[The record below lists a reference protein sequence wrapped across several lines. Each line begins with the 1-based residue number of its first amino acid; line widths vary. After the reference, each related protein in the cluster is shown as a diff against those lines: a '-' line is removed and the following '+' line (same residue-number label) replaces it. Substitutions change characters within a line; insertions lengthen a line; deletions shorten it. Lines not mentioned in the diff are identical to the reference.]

1 MESYF
6 RTLQHGLDEAMAIT
20 KTARACGLDA
30 KMQPEILPAR
40 DLADRVENLVGIAG
54 LSERIRELEKTSES
68 REKVAMLIGKD
79 FADGMFGKYEKKA
92 KLVEDA
98 VRSALAILTE
108 GVVAAPID
116 GIAGVLE
123 GRNDNG
129 TRYARVLYAG
139 PIRSAGGTE
148 QALSVLVADYVR
160 RAVGFERYI
169 PKEDE
174 VSRYIEEIA
183 LYRQV
188 ANLQYMPSESDIRFI
203 VQHCPVCIDGE
214 PTEKEDV
221 ERYRDLERVD
231 TNRIRGGMALVLAEG
246 VAQKAR
252 KLRSFVSDLGLDG
265 WEWLNEIA
273 VDIKKDDD
281 ASKRIFPN
289 DKYLRDLVA
298 GRPVFSH
305 PSSIGGFR
313 LRYGRARN
321 SGLAAAGI
329 HPATM
334 ILLDEFIAPGT
345 QLKIE
350 RPGKGACIVPADSI
364 EGPYVR
370 LKNGDFLKV
379 DSIET
384 AHEVR
389 DRVEKVI
396 DVGEILISY
405 GEFLENNHPLVPGA
419 YCEEWWLQEVIRA
432 DKNFE
437 VPESIDSA
445 DAIEI
450 SEKLGVPLHP
460 RYTYLWHDISLQE
473 FEALSRHIV
482 DKGSIENGLVTI
494 PWDANIKNILESL
507 LVEHKVRSDCVLIP
521 DAFALLRCIG
531 LDAKMKRLMPGAT
544 PSLSLDTIVSR
555 LGSTPSAGDALEA
568 ASLSCGFLIRKKAPT
583 RIGAR
588 MGRPEKSKPR
598 MMKPAPHVLFPLGE
612 SGGRGR
618 LISTALKK
626 GEIEVDI
633 GTRYCGKCRK
643 ETFENVC
650 SCGTR
655 TESIRHCPKCGI
667 SFFEETCPRCGTTG
681 TSVRKQRVNLEK
693 MYRSALDRLGE
704 KENEKLKGTQGL
716 ISRDKVYEPLE
727 KGILRAKYGV
737 FVYKDGT
744 IRYDL
749 TNLPLTH
756 FKPKE
761 TGTAVDELRRL
772 GYEKDMYGRPIEN
785 DGQLIELKP
794 QDIIISE
801 DAGDYLF
808 KVSKFIDELLA
819 KYYGLS
825 AYYNAKDRR
834 DLVGRLAIG
843 LAPHTSA
850 GVLVR
855 IIGFTK
861 LSACL
866 AHPFVHAAKRRNAD
880 GDEDSVMLLL
890 DALLNFSRSYL
901 PEKRGGSMDAP
912 LVLTMTIDP
921 EEIDS
926 EAHNIDTTDRYP
938 LEFYE
943 ATQKYVKP
951 KEIADRMPSVAHRL
965 GTPEQYYGLRFT
977 HHISD
982 IASGPAGT
990 AYTRLEAMVDKL
1002 DAELSLAK
1010 KLRAVDARDVAERV
1024 INSHFIRDLMGNLRA
1039 FSTQEVR
1046 CSKCSASYRRPP
1058 LRGRCTKCG
1067 SNLILT
1073 VSEGSVRKYLEVSMK
1088 IAKDYDISDYTK
1100 QRLQLLSAQIDSLFS
1115 GKREQMGL
1123 GDFM

>member
-6 RTLQHGLDEAMAIT
+6 RVLQHGLDEAIAIA

-40 DLADRVENLVGIAG
+40 DLADRVESLVGIAG

-68 REKVAMLIGKD
+68 REKVAILIGKD
-79 FADGMFGKYEKKA
+79 FADGRFGKYEKKA

-160 RAVGFERYI
+160 RAVGFDRYI
-169 PKEDE
+169 PREE
-174 VSRYIEEIA
+174 EIRRYIEEIP

-188 ANLQYMPSESDIRFI
+188 ANLQYMPSEGDIRFI
-203 VQHCPVCIDGE
+203 VQHCPICIDGE

-252 KLRSFVSDLGLDG
+252 KLRSLVSDLGLDG

-281 ASKRIFPN
+281 ASKRIFPS

-305 PSSIGGFR
+305 PSSVGGFR

-329 HPATM
+329 NPATM
-334 ILLDEFIAPGT
+334 VLLDEFIAPGT

-350 RPGKGACIVPADSI
+350 RPGKGACIVPVDSI
-364 EGPYVR
+364 DGPHVR

-379 DSIET
+379 DSIEI
-384 AHEVR
+384 AYELR
-389 DRVEKVI
+389 DSVEKVI

-405 GEFLENNHPLVPGA
+405 GEFLENNHPLIPGS
-419 YCEEWWLQEVIRA
+419 YCEEWWLQEVMRA

-437 VPESIDSA
+437 VPKSINSEA
-445 DAIEI
+445 AIGI

-460 RYTYLWHDISLQE
+460 DYTYLWHDVSLQE
-473 FEALSRHIV
+473 FETLSGYIA
-482 DKGSIENGLVTI
+482 DKGGIENGTLTI
-494 PWDANIKNILESL
+494 PIDGNIKNILETL
-507 LVEHKVRSDCVLIP
+507 LVEHKIGSGGILIP

-531 LDAKMKRLMPGAT
+531 LDTEMKRLG
-544 PSLSLDTIVSR
+544 
-555 LGSTPSAGDALEA
+555 LGPTQSAGNALEA
-568 ASLSCGFLIRKKAPT
+568 ASLSSGFLIRKKAPT

-598 MMKPAPHVLFPLGE
+598 MMKPAPHVLFPLGDA
-612 SGGRGR
+612 GGRGR

-633 GTRYCGKCRK
+633 GTRYCGKCKR

-667 SFFEETCPRCGTTG
+667 SFFEETCPRCGKAG
-681 TSVRKQRVNLEK
+681 TSVKKHRINLEK
-693 MYRSALDRLGE
+693 MYRAALKTLGE

-716 ISRDKVYEPLE
+716 ISKDKVYEPLE
-727 KGILRAKYGV
+727 KGILRAKHGV

-761 TGTAVDELRRL
+761 IGTTVDELRKL
-772 GYEKDMYGRPIEN
+772 GYEKDMYGHQIEN
-785 DGQLIELKP
+785 DEQLIELKP
-794 QDIIISE
+794 QDIILSE
-801 DAGDYLF
+801 DAGEYLF
-808 KVSKFIDELLA
+808 KVSKFIDELLV

-825 AYYNAKDRR
+825 TYYNTADRK
-834 DLVGRLAIG
+834 DLVGKLVIG

-850 GVLVR
+850 GVLAR
-855 IIGFTK
+855 IIGFTG

-901 PEKRGGSMDAP
+901 PAKRGGSMDAP
-912 LVLTMTIDP
+912 LVLTMRIDP

-926 EAHNIDTTDRYP
+926 EAHNIDTSDCYP
-938 LEFYE
+938 IEFYE

-951 KEIADRMPSVAHRL
+951 KEIADIMPSVADRL

-977 HHISD
+977 HNVSD
-982 IASGPAGT
+982 IASGPAST

-1002 DAELSLAK
+1002 DAELNLAK
-1010 KLRAVDARDVAERV
+1010 KVRAVDAKDVAERV

-1058 LRGRCTKCG
+1058 LRGACTKCG

-1073 VSEGSVRKYLEVSMK
+1073 VSEGSVRKYLEVSIK
-1088 IAKDYDISDYTK
+1088 IAKEYDISDYTK

-1115 GKREQMGL
+1115 SKREQMGL